1 MIFGLLFCIQSW
13 NRFQML
19 LYNFPPSSSLE
30 WSNKCI
36 FISLKSLSF
45 WNCRLSPLSLGD
57 ILFGHEPNVIAA
69 PNLNRH
75 IKRPC
80 QFCLLW
86 LRSPLKALCHLMLLC
101 TLAWSAIIAG
111 IKLWHFWC
119 HFTLRLCLLHALCCC
134 WASNSPALWLISS
147 YWFWKTMIR
156 TKPRD
161 ET

>member
-1 MIFGLLFCIQSW
+1 MFQHFIWVFDFFIQSS

-19 LYNFPPSSSLE
+19 LCNPFFPPPSSLE

-36 FISLKSLSF
+36 FIPLKSLSF
-45 WNCRLSPLSLGD
+45 WNCRLFPLSLGD

-69 PNLNRH
+69 PNLKNRH

-80 QFCLLW
+80 QCCLLW

-111 IKLWHFWC
+111 IKLC
-119 HFTLRLCLLHALCCC
+119 ALLMPVYTALVLTSCFM
-134 WASNSPALWLISS
+134 LLLGL
-147 YWFWKTMIR
+147 
-156 TKPRD
+156 
-161 ET
+161 